1 MSTGERKAKLLDN
14 NKDAKTS
21 SLAITHSNNS
31 DEITVRNLCV
41 LIVVIIKINIL
52 LLNITY

>member
-1 MSTGERKAKLLDN
+1 MSTGERKAKLLD

-31 DEITVRNLCV
+31 DEITVRNLRV
-41 LIVVIIKINIL
+41 IIVVIIKINIL
-52 LLNITY
+52 LLNITN